1 MLKESV
7 VLRRWLLI
15 GLILA
20 MVMLPVGV
28 YWGVQRASTYSR
40 WQTQFRL
47 AQSFTFI
54 LEDGSALLTAGPDT
68 LSESTLVAAGNDLRY
83 AGDSLDALRTL
94 DWDHVIQLGRIGIAL
109 DTLQTNLS
117 TYVASLSTAQRNT
130 LSGLL
135 HTIADRILSTYTNY
149 IRFTSESPSF
159 WYFGPSPPDE
169 NLLKA
174 TVDLAVNWPGLP
186 PLPT

>member
-1 MLKESV
+1 
-7 VLRRWLLI
+7 
-15 GLILA
+15 

-83 AGDSLDALRTL
+83 SGDSLEAFWTL
-94 DWDHVIQLGRIGIAL
+94 CLGHLIQLSRNGIAL
-109 DTLQTNLS
+109 
-117 TYVASLSTAQRNT
+117 A
-130 LSGLL
+130 
-135 HTIADRILSTYTNY
+135 I
-149 IRFTSESPSF
+149 
-159 WYFGPSPPDE
+159 
-169 NLLKA
+169 
-174 TVDLAVNWPGLP
+174 
-186 PLPT
+186 LPTKLTAYLVGL

>member
-1 MLKESV
+1 M
-7 VLRRWLLI
+7 RRWLLI

-20 MVMLPVGV
+20 MVILPVGV
-28 YWGVQRASTYSR
+28 YWGVQRASSYGR

-54 LEDGSALLTAGPDT
+54 LEDCSGLLQAGPDT
-68 LSESTLVAAGNDLRY
+68 LSESTLVVAGNDLRY

-94 DWDHVIQLGRIGIAL
+94 DTDHVIQLGRIGIAL
-109 DTLQTNLS
+109 DTLRPNLS

-130 LSGLL
+130 LSSLL
-135 HTIADRILSTYTNY
+135 HALADKILSTYTNY
-149 IRFTSESPSF
+149 ARFTGGNPSL

-169 NLLKA
+169 NLLKEA
-174 TVDLAVNWPGLP
+174 VDLAVNWPGLP
-186 PLPT
+186 PLPG